1 MAPRTDKSQ
10 TLADKVRVVEELL
23 AADNEQPGMQNTSDS
38 ARAAP
43 NAIATGAA
51 ETSSVISG

>member
-10 TLADKVRVVEELL
+10 TPADKVRVVEELL
-23 AADNEQPGMQNTSDS
+23 AADNEQLGMQDTSDS

-43 NAIATGAA
+43 NVTTGAA
-51 ETSSVISG
+51 EPSSVISD